1 MKDTAILI
9 QIENRVPTQ
18 MKEGFGLIYSETKSL
33 QRLKT
38 KTRDNL
44 SVISRYVPG
53 AGIEPARP
61 YGHQILS
68 LTCLPIPPSG
78 RVLERQSYV
87 VL

>member
-44 SVISRYVPG
+44 SIISRYVH
-53 AGIEPARP
+53 RTT
-61 YGHQILS
+61 QFS
-68 LTCLPIPPSG
+68 NSFTKT
-78 RVLERQSYV
+78 
-87 VL
+87 